1 MKFETTDLFA
11 ALLHE
16 MKNNLALLSMTLD
29 GLKQTDD
36 SEQAEQLYTARLLCQ
51 RVIDRLSQS
60 LLLYKKDQQR
70 FVLNVDANATVDF
83 VRELAKTAASLA
95 GGRFEIEAS
104 IDDDVP
110 ALWFFDRNMV
120 EMAMITAMH
129 NSLSYAARKIEIG
142 ASLLDGRLCLTVKDD
157 SDGFPDHILA
167 CLAEDRPF
175 SAKGTGLGLTF
186 ARLIAE
192 AHDNQ
197 GRTGELRLANERGAV
212 FNLLLP

>member
-29 GLKQTDD
+29 GLKRTDD
-36 SEQAEQLYTARLLCQ
+36 SEQAEQIYTARLLCQ

-60 LLLYKKDQQR
+60 LLLYKKDHQR
-70 FVLNVDANATVDF
+70 FVLNVDANSTVDF
-83 VRELAKTAASLA
+83 IAELAKTADSLA

-104 IDDDVP
+104 IEDDVP
-110 ALWFFDRNMV
+110 ALWFFDRNLV
-120 EMAMITAMH
+120 EMAMITAVH

-142 ASLLDGRLCLTVKDD
+142 ASLLDDRLCLTVKDD
-157 SDGFPDHILA
+157 SDGFPDHILG

-192 AHDNQ
+192 AHDNK
-197 GRTGELRLANERGAV
+197 GRRGELRLANERGAV